1 MDKQLNL
8 EDIQKEIGLITYA
21 FKAGTGRSGDFL
33 AKSKKA
39 KKRLL
44 EIEKVLREH
53 LDLWQRNFSILRN
66 EGSNIGSV
74 NSAQIEFRKAQ
85 QNVSAKIDKIKKFF
99 SDIGS
104 ALDYCRRIE
113 EKAGNPAETT
123 GTFGHDG
130 VVEDTDVM
138 SISKDKLQVTS
149 QTIALLDTERYG
161 TATGHETIIEYPKPD
176 LGSPINQR
184 NCSIS
189 DKIRIGLGTF
199 SGRGRGNYRIT
210 MPEFYHN
217 FSGGKV

>member
-8 EDIQKEIGLITYA
+8 DDIQKEIGLITNA
-21 FKAGTGRSGDFL
+21 LKACTGRSGDFL
-33 AKSKKA
+33 TKSEKT

-44 EIEKVLREH
+44 EIKKILQGH
-53 LDLWQRNFSILRN
+53 LALWQRNLNILRN
-66 EGSNIGSV
+66 ESSNIENV
-74 NSAQIEFRKAQ
+74 NSAQVELRKAQ
-85 QNVSAKIDKIKKFF
+85 QNVSGKIDKINKLLNDV
-99 SDIGS
+99 SS
-104 ALDYCRRIE
+104 ALDYCRRI
-113 EKAGNPAETT
+113 KGKTGSSVETT
-123 GTFGHDG
+123 ETFGHDG
-130 VVEDTDVM
+130 IEEDTNIM
-138 SISKDKLQVTS
+138 KISKNKLQVTS

-189 DKIRIGLGTF
+189 EKIRMGLGDF